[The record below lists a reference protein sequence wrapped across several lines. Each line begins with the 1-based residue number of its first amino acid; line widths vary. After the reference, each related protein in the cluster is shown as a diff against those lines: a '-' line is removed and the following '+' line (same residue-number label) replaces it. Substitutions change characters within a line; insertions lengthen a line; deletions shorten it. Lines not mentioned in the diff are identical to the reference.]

1 MGITY
6 KDLNGIAAKVFPDGI
21 RIYLQ
26 HSMIDLCHV
35 NEEYKI
41 IITSDGSELHLFEH
55 FELIENVSDLFKR
68 KKAYFGHNEER
79 TVYFVKLLESLSLE
93 IT

>member
-1 MGITY
+1 MSITY
-6 KDLNGIAAKVFPDGI
+6 KDLNGIAAKVFPNGI

-26 HSMIDLCHV
+26 RSMIDLFHKD
-35 NEEYKI
+35 EKYKI
-41 IITSDGSELHLFEH
+41 LITNDSELHLFEN
-55 FELIENVSDLFKR
+55 FELIENISDLLKR

-93 IT
+93 II